1 MIYDYFVL
9 NTKKSVEFVG
19 EELSGVKY
27 MYAEDAPELEEV
39 SSFKNTRSVDL
50 SKSRAGVSSK
60 VLSFEPGLEY
70 RADDRFED
78 DKLT

>member
-1 MIYDYFVL
+1 
-9 NTKKSVEFVG
+9 
-19 EELSGVKY
+19 
-27 MYAEDAPELEEV
+27 MYAEDVPESEEV
-39 SSFKNTRSVDL
+39 NSFKSTRPVDL
-50 SKSRAGVSSK
+50 SKSRAGVSSN